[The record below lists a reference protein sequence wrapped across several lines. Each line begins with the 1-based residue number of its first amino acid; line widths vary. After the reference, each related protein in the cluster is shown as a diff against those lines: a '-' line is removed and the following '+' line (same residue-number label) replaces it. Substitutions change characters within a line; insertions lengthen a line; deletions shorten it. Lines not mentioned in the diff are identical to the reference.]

1 MRVLVTRPEPEAG
14 TTAER
19 LRGRGHEVLV
29 APVMTAVPLAGP
41 MPVEQPGALAV
52 TSGRT
57 AGFLD
62 PTVTG
67 ALRHLPVF
75 AVGARTAS
83 ALADAGFHDIRI
95 ADGNVQAL
103 ARLIAAAG
111 LPAGNPILHPGGEER
126 AADLGELLAG
136 SPVTVVP
143 WTIYR
148 MRPAEALPAEV
159 ADALRAGRVDAV
171 LHYSPR
177 SAAILADLLVAAGLA
192 APAAGAL
199 HACLS
204 PTVAAALAPLAPIR
218 IAIAPR
224 PDEGSLIQLLDRAPQ
239 PPLPSSGL
247 RRG

>member
-29 APVMTAVPLAGP
+29 APLMTAVPIAGP
-41 MPVEQPGALAV
+41 MPVPQPGALAV

-57 AGFLD
+57 AGFLG
-62 PTVTG
+62 PAVTG
-67 ALRHLPVF
+67 ALRRLPVF
-75 AVGARTAS
+75 AVGNRTAS
-83 ALADAGFHDIRI
+83 VLADAGFGDIRI
-95 ADGNVQAL
+95 AAGDVQAL

-111 LPAGNPILHPGGEER
+111 LPAGTRILHPGGEER
-126 AADLGELLAG
+126 AGDLGGLLAG
-136 SPVTVVP
+136 TPVAVVP

-148 MRPAEALPAEV
+148 MEPVQALPAEV

-177 SAAILADLLVAAGLA
+177 SAAVFAGLA
-192 APAAGAL
+192 AASGLAGRASGAL

-204 PTVAAALAPLAPIR
+204 PAVAAALAPLAPSR
-218 IAIAPR
+218 IAAAVR
-224 PDEGSLIQLLDRAPQ
+224 PDEESLIQLLDAGPQ
-239 PPLPSSGL
+239 PALPSSGL